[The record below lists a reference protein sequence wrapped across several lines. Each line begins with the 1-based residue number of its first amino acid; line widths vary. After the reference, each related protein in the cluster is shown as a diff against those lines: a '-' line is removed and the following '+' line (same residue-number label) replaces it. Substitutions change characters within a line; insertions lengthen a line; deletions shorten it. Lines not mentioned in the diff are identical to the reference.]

1 MLLNISNQ
9 LTLEKVEANN
19 NHIKTLYELLKKRKQ
34 NQKISSNKL
43 PTLADH
49 QAFVKKH
56 PYRVWFLV
64 FYNDQCIGNL
74 YLSKKNE
81 IGIFLVKNEE
91 VLKEIIKF
99 LKEKYKPLKA
109 IASVRAK
116 NFIIN
121 ISPNNVMLKK
131 YLKKIGAKLI
141 QYTYLIE

>member
-1 MLLNISNQ
+1 MRLSISNQ
-9 LTLEKVEANN
+9 LTLEKVKANN
-19 NHIKTLYELLKKRKQ
+19 NHIKILYELLKNRKQ
-34 NQKISSNKL
+34 NQKISSDKL

-49 QAFVKKH
+49 QAFVKKN
-56 PYRVWFLV
+56 PYRIWFLV

-99 LKEKYKPLKA
+99 LKEKYKPLKP

-116 NFIIN
+116 NFVIN